1 MEVSFPFGDAKAQR
15 GMRTKMAIF
24 AALFN
29 IFDFSPRRTLD
40 ASLGPMNSKVCSL
53 KLSPRR
59 AGGFIGASQNLEIS
73 RLIER
78 RQNGKGLERRTFAAA
93 RHDFSIGIT
102 VSRVVRFCWPRYSPF
117 ADWAL
122 S

>member
-40 ASLGPMNSKVCSL
+40 ASLGPTNSKVCSL

-78 RQNGKGLERRTFAAA
+78 RQNEKGLERGTFC
-93 RHDFSIGIT
+93 RGEE
-102 VSRVVRFCWPRYSPF
+102 
-117 ADWAL
+117 
-122 S
+122 